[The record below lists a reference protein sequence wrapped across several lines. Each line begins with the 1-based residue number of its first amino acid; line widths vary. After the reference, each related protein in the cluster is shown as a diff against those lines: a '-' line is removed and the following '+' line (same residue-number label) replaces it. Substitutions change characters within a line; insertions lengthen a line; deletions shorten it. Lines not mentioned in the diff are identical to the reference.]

1 MDALLVEMRDPAL
14 AAAGGG
20 HNSSG
25 WQVDSPWHYHDMH
38 QLLYAFAGSVDVEG
52 LEASFRIPH
61 QFAAWIPAGVVHRT
75 RIQQVDSGSVFLAG
89 ELVPTAGERLRV
101 IRASA
106 LLREMIA
113 HGMRWSLGRAEDD
126 DSRAYFACMA
136 RLCPEWIADEVQ
148 LVLPS
153 CRDPKIEGVIETTRG
168 SLATITFGQ
177 VSRKAGLSE
186 RSLRRKFSAE
196 TGLSWE
202 VYRRRLR
209 ILTSIE
215 KIDSSDDTIGCI
227 AADVGYENQAA
238 FAKAFRDTVGMAPS
252 EYRRRKRHSAI

>member
-1 MDALLVEMRDPAL
+1 
-14 AAAGGG
+14 
-20 HNSSG
+20 
-25 WQVDSPWHYHDMH
+25 
-38 QLLYAFAGSVDVEG
+38 
-52 LEASFRIPH
+52 
-61 QFAAWIPAGVVHRT
+61 
-75 RIQQVDSGSVFLAG
+75 VFLSG
-89 ELVPTAGERLRV
+89 EVVPTAGERLRV
-101 IRASA
+101 IRAPA

-113 HGMRWSLGRAEDD
+113 HSMRWPLGRGEDD

-153 CRDPKIEGVIETTRG
+153 CRDPKIEAVIETTRG

-177 VSRKAGLSE
+177 VSRQSGLSE
-186 RSLRRKFSAE
+186 RSLRRKFLAE

-209 ILTSIE
+209 ILTAIA

-238 FAKAFRDTVGMAPS
+238 FAKAFRDTVGIAPS
-252 EYRRRKRHSAI
+252 EYRRRKRRPAS